1 MIGYIGADRYR
12 ADAGMRV
19 AFVLPRV
26 SQAPVGGFK
35 VVYEYANLLTAR
47 GHDVAVLHPFH
58 WEPAIS
64 LRERLSRRVNV
75 RRLSRDRD
83 AVVSWMEVDRRV
95 ELSVVADRT
104 RIELPAADALVAT
117 AWVTAGLVAAAV
129 PARGSGFYL
138 IQGYETWAGADA
150 EAVRASWSLPLRKIV
165 ISRWLEEIAAE
176 LGEEGSTT
184 YVPLGLDQERWG
196 VDEPPERRP
205 PRVGVAFS
213 PFKDSEE
220 AIAALVAA
228 RERVPGL
235 LAAGFG
241 TGARPAG
248 LPQWAEYVR
257 RPDAAALRAL
267 YNSCSIFLQ
276 AGKSEGWGLPAAE
289 AMACGCAL
297 LTYDTGGSREYAEDG
312 ETARVVAEHGP
323 GHLAAALVELVGDR
337 DLRLALSR
345 RGTER
350 VRAFTWSRSVDGL
363 ERVLAGAAAGGEA

>member
-26 SQAPVGGFK
+26 SLAPVGGFK
-35 VVYEYANLLTAR
+35 VVYEYANLLAAR
-47 GHDVAVLHPFH
+47 GHDVAVVHPFH
-58 WEPAIS
+58 WEPAS
-64 LRERLSRRVNV
+64 SPRDRLSRPFRV
-75 RRLSRDRD
+75 RRLNRDRA
-83 AVVSWMEVDRRV
+83 AVVPWMEVDRRV

-104 RIELPAADALVAT
+104 RIELPTAADAIVAT
-117 AWVTAGLVAAAV
+117 AWVTAGVVAAAV
-129 PARGSGFYL
+129 PDSGSGFYL
-138 IQGYETWAGADA
+138 IQGYETWRGDV

-176 LGEEGSTT
+176 LGEEGSTS
-184 YVPLGLDQERWG
+184 YVPLGLDQGRWG
-196 VDEPPERRP
+196 VDEPPERRA

-220 AIAALVAA
+220 TIAALVAA
-228 RERVPGL
+228 RQRVPGL

-241 TGARPAG
+241 TGPRPAG
-248 LPQWAEYVR
+248 LPEWAEYVR

-267 YNSCSIFLQ
+267 YNSCSLFLQ
-276 AGKSEGWGLPAAE
+276 ASRSEGWGLPAAE

-297 LTYDTGGSREYAEDG
+297 VSYDTGGSREYAEDG
-312 ETARVVAEHGP
+312 ETARVVAHGA
-323 GHLAAALVELVGDR
+323 GNLAGALAELAGDR

-363 ERVLAGAAAGGEA
+363 ERVLAGTAVGGEA